1 MNHEEVAKK
10 VASDHFAR
18 EQRGEC
24 PIAGKLISDIAAAEI
39 ERLRARVAELEAQRD
54 RWKAIAEKR
63 HAILLDLEWVVDAKD
78 GDGSYCPYCM
88 SMDDEV
94 HVAGCKMAEAIA
106 ESARAANGGGE

>member
-1 MNHEEVAKK
+1 MDIRKMSVGELRRDAIDHSTGSC
-10 VASDHFAR
+10 ASWGATCVYELAR
-18 EQRGEC
+18 RLE
-24 PIAGKLISDIAAAEI
+24 AAE
-39 ERLRARVAELEAQRD
+39 ADRD
-54 RWKAIAEKR
+54 SWKAIAEKR

>member
-1 MNHEEVAKK
+1 LGFQLRYAGAEAFDLGGGFGVEV
-10 VASDHFAR
+10 
-18 EQRGEC
+18 
-24 PIAGKLISDIAAAEI
+24 
-39 ERLRARVAELEAQRD
+39 LEAQRD

>member
-1 MNHEEVAKK
+1 M
-10 VASDHFAR
+10 
-18 EQRGEC
+18 
-24 PIAGKLISDIAAAEI
+24 SDIVTRLWGNTGKYPGFENLNTEAAAEI

>member
-1 MNHEEVAKK
+1 
-10 VASDHFAR
+10 
-18 EQRGEC
+18 
-24 PIAGKLISDIAAAEI
+24 
-39 ERLRARVAELEAQRD
+39 LEAQRD